1 MKQIMQQAHS
11 VTLVYKNPQRNF
23 VTEDIHT
30 HCACVELLCNYSI
43 HCSQSSTDTLIFE
56 SAQDAFR
63 AYFYLSGN
71 SLYTPCLR
79 ETTDS

>member
-1 MKQIMQQAHS
+1 MNKIMQQAHS
-11 VTLVYKNPQRNF
+11 ITLVYKKAQRNF

-43 HCSQSSTDTLIFE
+43 HCSQSSSDTLIFE

-63 AYFYLSGN
+63 AYFYLSDRD
-71 SLYTPCLR
+71 LYTPCLR
-79 ETTDS
+79 ETTDP